1 MTTHLKSN
9 SKKILNLI
17 LIVLLLLN
25 SGVYVLLYFSS
36 LKFVKK
42 TIHYLIENNG
52 LKEELIILSISKND
66 IEKNIVK
73 FEWVE
78 DKEFRFNGIMF
89 DVKKDLSDSDSLR
102 FLCYM
107 DEHENLLEK
116 LFNRFSDS
124 NKNNS
129 SNQPLKLTFT
139 PFLGLFFQE
148 TECLNNLN
156 ELATFSFSNQIFLIH
171 NYQEVLTPPPQSECD
186 FLNIYP
192 KI

>member
-1 MTTHLKSN
+1 MTTHLNSN
-9 SKKILNLI
+9 SKKILSLI

-78 DKEFRFNGIMF
+78 DKEFRFNGMMF

-129 SNQPLKLTFT
+129 SNQPIKLTFT

-148 TECLNNLN
+148 TECLNNLY

-171 NYQEVLTPPPQSECD
+171 NYQEVLTPPPQSGCD
-186 FLNIYP
+186 FLRI
-192 KI
+192 